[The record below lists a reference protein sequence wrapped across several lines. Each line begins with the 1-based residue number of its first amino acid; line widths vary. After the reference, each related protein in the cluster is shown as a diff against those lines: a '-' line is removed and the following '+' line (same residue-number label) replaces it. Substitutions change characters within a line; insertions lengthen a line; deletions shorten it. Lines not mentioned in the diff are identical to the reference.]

1 MNRVHVLAAL
11 LLSVAIGIGQTS
23 LATVTGTVTDTTG
36 AVIAEA
42 AVTLR
47 SLDNGTEFKTTSST
61 SGNYTIS
68 QVPIGDYDLNITSP
82 GFKTYAHTKFH
93 LAANQTFREDVPLEV
108 GQS

>member
-11 LLSVAIGIGQTS
+11 LLSSAIVFGQTS

-42 AVTLR
+42 TVTLR

-61 SGNYTIS
+61 SGNYTLS
-68 QVPIGDYDLNITSP
+68 QVPLGDYDLTITSA
-82 GFKTYAHTKFH
+82 GFKTYTHSKFH
-93 LAANQTFREDVPLEV
+93 MAAGQTLRED
-108 GQS
+108 